1 MKFLFHTN
9 KIIKWQ
15 QNGPPFT
22 MAAREC
28 CYNVYSD
35 KLDHQRASESFWSKY
50 FHVWICEDPFQESQ
64 RKTLVFLL
72 LEFLQNLTLTCQ
84 ALEKV
89 SYIVGR
95 SSDPSP
101 QRGPVVPRLPCVRH
115 PLIMLAFPSTFSAT
129 KSDLDKLKER
139 KKKKEKRKRVDLEV
153 NVSFQRKALV
163 LGAVV
168 TTCWVSALQSLVGKD
183 IGTLRVFEQLLFSCF
198 FFKQLFLLH
207 FIYIYIIDIGLFMH
221 SNKLYF
227 PSFGGFLRQYFYNL
241 YTLGLPLHSN
251 NLYFPVFWGS

>member
-1 MKFLFHTN
+1 
-9 KIIKWQ
+9 
-15 QNGPPFT
+15 

-72 LEFLQNLTLTCQ
+72 SEFLQNLTLTCQ

-101 QRGPVVPRLPCVRH
+101 SRGPVVPRLPCVRH
-115 PLIMLAFPSTFSAT
+115 PLIMFAFTFTFSSLVKTSPNNVCLHFHFSIGNLSQISLWIVWMNGNFHLYQMINAFLWIKNLQNESSGWCWGSCRDHLLSQRVAIFLRKRHWDSPCILCILYFFTFSA
-129 KSDLDKLKER
+129 
-139 KKKKEKRKRVDLEV
+139 
-153 NVSFQRKALV
+153 
-163 LGAVV
+163 
-168 TTCWVSALQSLVGKD
+168 
-183 IGTLRVFEQLLFSCF
+183 F
-198 FFKQLFLLH
+198 F
-207 FIYIYIIDIGLFMH
+207 
-221 SNKLYF
+221 
-227 PSFGGFLRQYFYNL
+227 
-241 YTLGLPLHSN
+241 
-251 NLYFPVFWGS
+251 

>member
-1 MKFLFHTN
+1 
-9 KIIKWQ
+9 
-15 QNGPPFT
+15 

-89 SYIVGR
+89 SYILGR

-101 QRGPVVPRLPCVRH
+101 SRGPVVPRLPCVRH
-115 PLIMLAFPSTFSAT
+115 PLIMFAFPSTFSAT
-129 KSDLDKLKER
+129 KSFRQVFFPIWIKWKKE
-139 KKKKEKRKRVDLEV
+139 KEEKRKRVDLEV

-183 IGTLRVFEQLLFSCF
+183 IGTLRVFEQLIFSCF
-198 FFKQLFLLH
+198 FFKT
-207 FIYIYIIDIGLFMH
+207 II
-221 SNKLYF
+221 
-227 PSFGGFLRQYFYNL
+227 SFTSYVH
-241 YTLGLPLHSN
+241 TL
-251 NLYFPVFWGS
+251 

>member
-1 MKFLFHTN
+1 
-9 KIIKWQ
+9 
-15 QNGPPFT
+15 

-50 FHVWICEDPFQESQ
+50 FHVWIWEDPFQESQ

-72 LEFLQNLTLTCQ
+72 SEFLQNLTLTCQ

-129 KSDLDKLKER
+129 KSFRQVFFLIWIKW
-139 KKKKEKRKRVDLEV
+139 KKEKEERKEKEGWFGSKCFFPKKGVGVGSCRDHLLSQRSAIARRKRHWD
-153 NVSFQRKALV
+153 SPCIRTIYIF
-163 LGAVV
+163 
-168 TTCWVSALQSLVGKD
+168 
-183 IGTLRVFEQLLFSCF
+183 LLF
-198 FFKQLFLLH
+198 FKM
-207 FIYIYIIDIGLFMH
+207 II
-221 SNKLYF
+221 
-227 PSFGGFLRQYFYNL
+227 SFTFYKH
-241 YTLGLPLHSN
+241 TL
-251 NLYFPVFWGS
+251 

>member
-1 MKFLFHTN
+1 
-9 KIIKWQ
+9 
-15 QNGPPFT
+15 

-50 FHVWICEDPFQESQ
+50 FHVWIWEDPFQESQ

-72 LEFLQNLTLTCQ
+72 SEFLQNLTLTCQ

-129 KSDLDKLKER
+129 KSFRQVFFPIWIKW
-139 KKKKEKRKRVDLEV
+139 KKEKRKRVDLEV
-153 NVSFQRKALV
+153 NVPFQRKALV

-183 IGTLRVFEQLLFSCF
+183 IGTLPVFEQLIFSCF
-198 FFKQLFLLH
+198 FFKT
-207 FIYIYIIDIGLFMH
+207 IIAWLSLNWIL
-221 SNKLYF
+221 
-227 PSFGGFLRQYFYNL
+227 
-241 YTLGLPLHSN
+241 
-251 NLYFPVFWGS
+251 

>member
-1 MKFLFHTN
+1 
-9 KIIKWQ
+9 
-15 QNGPPFT
+15 

-50 FHVWICEDPFQESQ
+50 FHVWIWEDPFQESQ

-72 LEFLQNLTLTCQ
+72 SEFLHNLTLTCQ

-153 NVSFQRKALV
+153 NVPFQRKALV

-183 IGTLRVFEQLLFSCF
+183 IGTLRVFEQFIFSYFFRFFEDIISFTSYIHIHYRHWDSLCIRTTFIFLLFEVFWKYYF
-198 FFKQLFLLH
+198 F
-207 FIYIYIIDIGLFMH
+207 YI
-221 SNKLYF
+221 
-227 PSFGGFLRQYFYNL
+227 L
-241 YTLGLPLHSN
+241 YTHTLWRRSDKRQAGC
-251 NLYFPVFWGS
+251 

>member
-1 MKFLFHTN
+1 MWRSFSGK
-9 KIIKWQ
+9 
-15 QNGPPFT
+15 
-22 MAAREC
+22 
-28 CYNVYSD
+28 
-35 KLDHQRASESFWSKY
+35 SEKN
-50 FHVWICEDPFQESQ
+50 
-64 RKTLVFLL
+64 VFLL
-72 LEFLQNLTLTCQ
+72 SEFLQNLTLTCQ

-89 SYIVGR
+89 SYTVGR

-129 KSDLDKLKER
+129 KSFRQVFFQILTEWKKE
-139 KKKKEKRKRVDLEV
+139 KEEKRKRVDLEV